1 MAWPCFANN
10 DLAKARY
17 FLVQATDFQRVAAT
31 VMHAR
36 IDMVEEKYDAALEK
50 LNELDEQ
57 ERENKQVV
65 QLKAQ
70 ILANWS
76 KH

>member
-1 MAWPCFANN
+1 
-10 DLAKARY
+10 
-17 FLVQATDFQRVAAT
+17 
-31 VMHAR
+31 MHAR
-36 IDMVEEKYDAALEK
+36 IDMAEEKYDAALEK

-70 ILANWS
+70 ILAKLGKWQVPREFVRLA
-76 KH
+76 